1 MKKARKVRWN
11 VLAAIDYVCQHTKG
25 KQLKYDNTVKMQ
37 NTLNRLKAYFGGIN
51 ENQVIILCAVLD
63 ITLSHIKNIRISEYL
78 GMSTL
83 AYLQHNDE
91 IEDLDERCLLNVQIN
106 DTGHNY
112 SIEEKMLES
121 VLRNTE
127 INIEEEK
134 YDSIS
139 FTREIKKTLDTYT
152 TNHTEK
158 IYKVAKFEE
167 KCKKL
172 PFVKDSISRIC
183 GDFDRFCFYTL
194 CYYYSQDWE
203 ANLQEIFREI
213 YGEFAI
219 QNMELIITEKHF
231 LLEKEFI
238 KIEKKGS
245 VTDTTLSITDKSKHL
260 FLGEY
265 EYLYERQIDE
275 KSLIQPD
282 SIVSKP
288 LFYSKANQEQ
298 IDMLYSSLQ
307 HENLSSIQ
315 NGLRAKGFPTGICV
329 LLYGAPGTGKT
340 ESVYQIAK
348 ATHRQI
354 VHVDISQTKSCW
366 FGESEK
372 MIDKIFEN
380 YKRICKRLRDSGK
393 NDIPILLFNEA
404 DAILQKRTEFRGGGT
419 EKTEN
424 AMQNI
429 LLEKMENFDGILIA
443 TTNLAVN
450 MDVAFERRFLY
461 KIKFDNPTVEAKT
474 SIWRSKLNWLPES
487 QARQLANEYN
497 FSGGEIE
504 NVVRKATMEEIIK
517 GSRVSITRLEEIC
530 NTEKL
535 NNCESEKKIG
545 FCM

>member
-1 MKKARKVRWN
+1 MNHA
-11 VLAAIDYVCQHTKG
+11 
-25 KQLKYDNTVKMQ
+25 
-37 NTLNRLKAYFGGIN
+37 
-51 ENQVIILCAVLD
+51 E
-63 ITLSHIKNIRISEYL
+63 RICTAS
-78 GMSTL
+78 
-83 AYLQHNDE
+83 
-91 IEDLDERCLLNVQIN
+91 
-106 DTGHNY
+106 
-112 SIEEKMLES
+112 
-121 VLRNTE
+121 
-127 INIEEEK
+127 
-134 YDSIS
+134 
-139 FTREIKKTLDTYT
+139 
-152 TNHTEK
+152 K
-158 IYKVAKFEE
+158 IEE

-203 ANLQEIFREI
+203 ANLQSIFRSI

-307 HENLSSIQ
+307 HENLISIQ
-315 NGLRAKGFPTGICV
+315 NGLRAKGLPIGICI

-372 MIDKIFEN
+372 MIDNIFLN
-380 YKRICKRLRDSGK
+380 YESICKKLKIYGK

-404 DAILQKRTEFRGGGT
+404 DAILQKRTEFRGGST

-487 QARQLANEYN
+487 QAKQLANEYD

-535 NNCESEKKIG
+535 NNFESEKKIG
-545 FCM
+545 FCL

>member
-37 NTLNRLKAYFGGIN
+37 NSLNRLKAYFGGIN

-63 ITLSHIKNIRISEYL
+63 ITLSHLEKIGISEYL
-78 GMSTL
+78 GMAPLS
-83 AYLQHNDE
+83 YLQHNDE
-91 IEDLDERCLLNVQIN
+91 IEDLDERGLLEVQIN
-106 DTGHNY
+106 DTGYNF
-112 SIEEKMLES
+112 SIEQKM
-121 VLRNTE
+121 VKCILRNTE
-127 INIEEEK
+127 INIEQEK
-134 YDSIS
+134 Y
-139 FTREIKKTLDTYT
+139 
-152 TNHTEK
+152 
-158 IYKVAKFEE
+158 
-167 KCKKL
+167 
-172 PFVKDSISRIC
+172 
-183 GDFDRFCFYTL
+183 
-194 CYYYSQDWE
+194 
-203 ANLQEIFREI
+203 
-213 YGEFAI
+213 
-219 QNMELIITEKHF
+219 
-231 LLEKEFI
+231 
-238 KIEKKGS
+238 
-245 VTDTTLSITDKSKHL
+245 
-260 FLGEY
+260 
-265 EYLYERQIDE
+265 E

-288 LFYSKANQEQ
+288 LFYSKDNQEQ

-307 HENLSSIQ
+307 HENLSFIQ
-315 NGLRAKGFPTGICV
+315 NGLRAKGLPTGICV

-474 SIWRSKLNWLPES
+474 SIWQSKLSWLPES
-487 QARQLANEYN
+487 QVRQLANEYN

-545 FCM
+545 FCL

>member
-11 VLAAIDYVCQHTKG
+11 VLASIDYVCQHTKG

-37 NTLNRLKAYFGGIN
+37 NTLNRFKAYFGGIN

-63 ITLSHIKNIRISEYL
+63 ITLCHIKNIRISEYL
-78 GMSTL
+78 GMPTL

-91 IEDLDERCLLNVQIN
+91 IEDLDERGLMNVQIN
-106 DTGHNY
+106 DTGHNF
-112 SIEEKMLES
+112 SIEQKM
-121 VLRNTE
+121 VKCILRNTE
-127 INIEEEK
+127 INIEQGK
-134 YDSIS
+134 Y
-139 FTREIKKTLDTYT
+139 
-152 TNHTEK
+152 
-158 IYKVAKFEE
+158 
-167 KCKKL
+167 
-172 PFVKDSISRIC
+172 
-183 GDFDRFCFYTL
+183 
-194 CYYYSQDWE
+194 
-203 ANLQEIFREI
+203 
-213 YGEFAI
+213 
-219 QNMELIITEKHF
+219 
-231 LLEKEFI
+231 
-238 KIEKKGS
+238 
-245 VTDTTLSITDKSKHL
+245 
-260 FLGEY
+260 
-265 EYLYERQIDE
+265 E

-404 DAILQKRTEFRGGGT
+404 DAILQKRTEFRGGST
-419 EKTEN
+419 EKTE
-424 AMQNI
+424 
-429 LLEKMENFDGILIA
+429 
-443 TTNLAVN
+443 
-450 MDVAFERRFLY
+450 
-461 KIKFDNPTVEAKT
+461 
-474 SIWRSKLNWLPES
+474 
-487 QARQLANEYN
+487 
-497 FSGGEIE
+497 
-504 NVVRKATMEEIIK
+504 
-517 GSRVSITRLEEIC
+517 
-530 NTEKL
+530 
-535 NNCESEKKIG
+535 
-545 FCM
+545 